1 MKGSEYLSDG
11 FFLRKL
17 LASANQGKK
26 SRKRNVWDPGND
38 GSNSGDWQG
47 KVLDGDLVDLRKN
60 LSRLCQEH

>member
-60 LSRLCQEH
+60 LSRPCQEH